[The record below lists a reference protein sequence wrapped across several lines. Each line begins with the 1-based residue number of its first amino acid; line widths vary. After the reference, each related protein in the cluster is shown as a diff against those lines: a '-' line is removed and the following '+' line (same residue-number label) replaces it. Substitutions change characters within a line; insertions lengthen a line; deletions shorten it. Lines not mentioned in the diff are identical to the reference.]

1 MMVLAAKIIWCI
13 GVASWFIIRYPHARR
28 SRRTDK
34 VRVVGRGLERLLLAI
49 STCGLGIVPALF
61 VFTNVLKFADYPI
74 QFWQPWMGALTF
86 ALSLWMF
93 RQTHSQLGRNW
104 SVTLEVRANHSLV
117 TEGIYAYVRHPMYT
131 AFWLWA
137 LAQAVLLPNWMA
149 GFSGIAGFGTLYLFR
164 VGREEKMLLET
175 FGDEY
180 RRYMS
185 RTRRII
191 PGPNRRTD

>member
-1 MMVLAAKIIWCI
+1 MMVLAAKIIWCV

-61 VFTNVLKFADYPI
+61 VFTDVLKFADYTV

-137 LAQAVLLPNWMA
+137 LAEAVLLPNWMA
-149 GFSGIAGFGTLYLFR
+149 GFSGITGFGTLYLFR

-191 PGPNRRTD
+191 PRPNRRTN

>member
-1 MMVLAAKIIWCI
+1 MMVLAAKIIWCV
-13 GVASWFIIRYPHARR
+13 GVAGWFIIRYPHARR

-34 VRVVGRGLERLLLAI
+34 VRVVGRSLERVLLAI

-93 RQTHSQLGRNW
+93 RQTHAQLGRNW

-137 LAQAVLLPNWMA
+137 LAQAVLLPNWLA

-191 PGPNRRTD
+191 PGPNRRAD